1 MVAVLAVVVLA
12 VVFLVLRGGEGASVG
27 ENAIGSA
34 FSPLQNAFSSATK
47 WVRDLFQGWRNYDEL
62 EANYQELFLEN
73 QQLSLELQSA
83 EEALVENQRLLG
95 LLDAQE
101 RYEELDP
108 IYARVIARDP
118 GQWFDTFS
126 VNRGTN
132 DGVSVGMAVVTG
144 DGLVGRVYEAGLNYA
159 KVLTIIDSRSAVSC
173 LIERTRDNGVMRGQ
187 ITATSESAE
196 CYVNYVQNIANIVP
210 GDTLI
215 TSGTDSLYP
224 KGIQVGTV
232 TAVSRATDTAGSYV
246 IAMPSVDFQHIEE
259 VLVLRTVVETDEE
272 QGLPVVTTPTPV
284 PVRTATPA
292 PSAAASEAQTDENIF
307 VFPTAIPE
315 GGAPTGPV
323 YEDLPEDIWAE
334 SWNDQ
339 NISLIR
345 REDDRAQAH
354 MAGGTHA
361 AFADGGYIGHPLPRQ
376 QSLHRLAYVHH
387 RAGHGRTP

>member
-1 MVAVLAVVVLA
+1 MAKKSTGRAYSQAQVDKQRRARGNTIRRAIFVVAVLAVVVLA

-62 EANYQELFLEN
+62 EANYQDLFLEN

-144 DGLVGRVYEAGLNYA
+144 DGLVGRVYEVGLNYA

-187 ITATSESAE
+187 ITSTSETPE
-196 CYVNYVQNIANIVP
+196 CYVYYVQNIANIVP

-224 KGIQVGTV
+224 KGLTVGTV
-232 TAVSRATDTAGSYV
+232 TAVSRGTDSAGGYV
-246 IAMPSVDFQHIEE
+246 IAMPSADFQHIEE
-259 VLVLRTVVETDEE
+259 VLILRTVVETDQE
-272 QGLPVVTTPTPV
+272 QGLPVVATPTPV
-284 PVRTATPA
+284 PVPTSTPA
-292 PSAAASEAQTDENIF
+292 PSDAVADVPEEDSDIF
-307 VFPTAIPE
+307 QYPTAIPS
-315 GGAPTGPV
+315 GATESPTF
-323 YEDLPEDIWAE
+323 EELPEDIWA
-334 SWNDQ
+334 
-339 NISLIR
+339 
-345 REDDRAQAH
+345 
-354 MAGGTHA
+354 
-361 AFADGGYIGHPLPRQ
+361 DG
-376 QSLHRLAYVHH
+376 
-387 RAGHGRTP
+387 

>member
-1 MVAVLAVVVLA
+1 M
-12 VVFLVLRGGEGASVG
+12 RNWTPSTRASLP
-27 ENAIGSA
+27 AIRASGST
-34 FSPLQNAFSSATK
+34 P
-47 WVRDLFQGWRNYDEL
+47 
-62 EANYQELFLEN
+62 
-73 QQLSLELQSA
+73 
-83 EEALVENQRLLG
+83 
-95 LLDAQE
+95 
-101 RYEELDP
+101 
-108 IYARVIARDP
+108 
-118 GQWFDTFS
+118 FS

-196 CYVNYVQNIANIVP
+196 CYVSYVQNIANIVP

-224 KGIQVGTV
+224 KGILVGTV

-259 VLVLRTVVETDEE
+259 VLILRTVVETDEE

-292 PSAAASEAQTDENIF
+292 PSAAAGEAQTDENIF

-334 SWNDQ
+334 S
-339 NISLIR
+339 
-345 REDDRAQAH
+345 
-354 MAGGTHA
+354 
-361 AFADGGYIGHPLPRQ
+361 
-376 QSLHRLAYVHH
+376 
-387 RAGHGRTP
+387 

>member
-1 MVAVLAVVVLA
+1 MAKKSTGRAYSKAQVEKQRRARGNAIRRAIFVVAVLAVVVLA

-83 EEALVENQRLLG
+83 EEAVAENQRLLS
-95 LLDAQE
+95 LLDAQS

-108 IYARVIARDP
+108 LYARVIARDP

-173 LIERTRDNGVMRGQ
+173 LIERTHDIQLVIGLRTGNGYIFHIDIIQLLHLFLNPLCQRIILRSGSGSRISSVPCHHADGYLFPFFRSFCSDCSRRFRAGV
-187 ITATSESAE
+187 SRLSRSSA
-196 CYVNYVQNIANIVP
+196 CGAGACVFSAASCCRQSHC
-210 GDTLI
+210 
-215 TSGTDSLYP
+215 SGKGNCQCLPENTFSLHSYSSILNLLMLP
-224 KGIQVGTV
+224 FIKNIQVFTGYRLT
-232 TAVSRATDTAGSYV
+232 
-246 IAMPSVDFQHIEE
+246 
-259 VLVLRTVVETDEE
+259 
-272 QGLPVVTTPTPV
+272 
-284 PVRTATPA
+284 
-292 PSAAASEAQTDENIF
+292 QT
-307 VFPTAIPE
+307 IP
-315 GGAPTGPV
+315 
-323 YEDLPEDIWAE
+323 L
-334 SWNDQ
+334 
-339 NISLIR
+339 SLL
-345 REDDRAQAH
+345 Q
-354 MAGGTHA
+354 
-361 AFADGGYIGHPLPRQ
+361 L
-376 QSLHRLAYVHH
+376 QS
-387 RAGHGRTP
+387 

>member
-1 MVAVLAVVVLA
+1 MAKKSTGRAYSKAQVEKQRRARGNAIRRAIFVVAVLAVVALA
-12 VVFLVLRGGEGASVG
+12 VIFLVLRGGEGASVG

-62 EANYQELFLEN
+62 EANYQDLFLEN

-83 EEALVENQRLLG
+83 EEALAENQRLLG

-196 CYVNYVQNIANIVP
+196 CYVSYVQNIANIVP

-259 VLVLRTVVETDEE
+259 VLILRTVVETDEE

-292 PSAAASEAQTDENIF
+292 PSAAAGEAQTDENIF

-334 SWNDQ
+334 S
-339 NISLIR
+339 
-345 REDDRAQAH
+345 
-354 MAGGTHA
+354 
-361 AFADGGYIGHPLPRQ
+361 
-376 QSLHRLAYVHH
+376 
-387 RAGHGRTP
+387 

>member
-1 MVAVLAVVVLA
+1 MAKKSTGRAYSQAQVDKQRRARSNTIRRAIFVVAVLAVVVLA
-12 VVFLVLRGGEGASVG
+12 VIFLVLRGGEGASVG

-62 EANYQELFLEN
+62 EANYQDLFLEN

-259 VLVLRTVVETDEE
+259 VLILRTVVETDEE

-292 PSAAASEAQTDENIF
+292 PSAAADEAQTDENIF

-334 SWNDQ
+334 S
-339 NISLIR
+339 
-345 REDDRAQAH
+345 
-354 MAGGTHA
+354 
-361 AFADGGYIGHPLPRQ
+361 
-376 QSLHRLAYVHH
+376 
-387 RAGHGRTP
+387 

>member
-1 MVAVLAVVVLA
+1 MAKKNSGRAYSQAQVDKQRRARGNTIRRAIFVVAVLAVVALA
-12 VVFLVLRGGEGASVG
+12 VIFLVLRGGEGASVG

-62 EANYQELFLEN
+62 EANYQDLFLEN

-224 KGIQVGTV
+224 KGILVGTV

-259 VLVLRTVVETDEE
+259 VLILRTVVETDEE

-292 PSAAASEAQTDENIF
+292 PSAAADDTQTDENIF

-334 SWNDQ
+334 S
-339 NISLIR
+339 
-345 REDDRAQAH
+345 
-354 MAGGTHA
+354 
-361 AFADGGYIGHPLPRQ
+361 
-376 QSLHRLAYVHH
+376 
-387 RAGHGRTP
+387 